1 MLDSERGQR
10 AGERVRCGRQMKAP
24 SAKARMAELGESL
37 GRLKDC
43 PFCRKGRQSPLE
55 TVLGAAGE
63 RREERED
70 RSEPW

>member
-1 MLDSERGQR
+1 
-10 AGERVRCGRQMKAP
+10 MKAP